1 MPHAQDD
8 TQHLYAIA
16 LSLVKYLGAQPATE
30 LVEAVGGV
38 REVFTQPELIH
49 QHFPRLSRRI
59 ANQLTAPS
67 LLEEAQKIL
76 EECRCREIRPLFLL
90 DEAYPSALKEI
101 PSPPI
106 VLYTKGSYTDWEGRE
121 HLSIV
126 GTRGMTDYGR
136 GLTRALVHDLA
147 EYLPTSTIVS
157 GLAYG
162 VDIEAHE
169 AALEEGL
176 PTLAVL
182 AHGLDTLYPS
192 LHRRVA
198 EHMLDQGAWVSEYPP
213 GVKPHRGA
221 FVARNRIIA
230 GLSAATIVVE
240 AGECSG
246 SLSTA
251 RYALESSREVFAFPG
266 RLTDPMSRGCHQ
278 LIEEQRAHLC
288 LGARHILEELGWSS
302 TTDQVDTAEGS
313 SATTSVAKLP
323 STKVFPQHPLLTLLS
338 EQGSLSTDEL
348 ARLTCQSIQEV
359 SSQLFD
365 LELEGWV
372 IAQAGGRYTLA

>member
-1 MPHAQDD
+1 MPHTQDD
-8 TQHLYAIA
+8 TQLLYAIA
-16 LSLVKYLGAQPATE
+16 LAQVKYLGAQAATE
-30 LVEAVGGV
+30 LIEVVGGV
-38 REVFTQPELIH
+38 QELFTQPELVH

-59 ANQLTAPS
+59 SAQLTSTS
-67 LLEEAQKIL
+67 LLGEAQQIL
-76 EECRCREIRPLFLL
+76 EECKRKEIRPLFFL
-90 DEAYPSALKEI
+90 DENYPSALKEI

-106 VLYTKGSYTDWEGRE
+106 VLYTKGNYTDWEERE

-136 GLTRALVHDLA
+136 GLTQMLVHDLS
-147 EYLPTSTIVS
+147 ESLPTATIVS

-176 PTLAVL
+176 PTVAVL

-192 LHRRVA
+192 LHRPIA
-198 EHMLDQGAWVSEYPP
+198 ERMLEEGAWVSEYPL

-230 GLSAATIVVE
+230 GLSAATIVIE
-240 AGECSG
+240 AGEHSG

-251 RYALESSREVFAFPG
+251 RYALEASREVFAFAG

-288 LGARHILEELGWSS
+288 LGARHILEELGWSPAV
-302 TTDQVDTAEGS
+302 DQRDTAEGS
-313 SATTSVAKLP
+313 SATDIVTELP
-323 STKVFPQHPLLTLLS
+323 STKVLPQHPLLTLLS

-348 ARLTCQSIQEV
+348 ARLTCKGIQEV
-359 SSQLFD
+359 SSELFD

-372 IAQAGGRYTLA
+372 LAIAGGRYTLA